1 MAPFPEAEIMTIKRL
16 EVALRKMDFK
26 LLKDG
31 AYKLHEKYH
40 SGYKFEYLDLLK
52 EIYIEISNNPLI
64 PEDVKDILS
73 PTIED
78 ILAQGGV
85 VADTTT
91 SPTESLNQQRV
102 SSLTSL
108 SYDVNN
114 ENNETT
120 HEEAKIDAFQAFS
133 PQKPQVQPTHYFS
146 QSPFSAEPFKEFNMP
161 KDEPNMTYH
170 YEEQKEE
177 NTQPQEY
184 QPQEYQPQENIEQYQ
199 TQEYQ
204 EHNQEVAQEYN
215 QEHNQEYNQENTQE
229 FGQEENKIEEIPQNT
244 EKKSIAIFYSQDS
257 SQEKIN
263 NIIELRDF
271 ISKSKKE
278 DVSLNHVMSLVNEI
292 TTQANTNII
301 ELQGVLEHLK
311 NNGNKVNLIT
321 NSQSA
326 MFSELLDSLE
336 APYSLYGNEENNK
349 LNFIPLFGLSNAFIC
364 ENCSKRYINKNSEFK
379 PPVLECPQ
387 CKHIMH
393 LDIYAQSKNEK
404 INIDYYN
411 EALINLANSKVWL
424 LIHPSF
430 NDKISSSLI
439 KSALKVSSCT
449 EEVFILDKDIN
460 TRESY
465 KNIIAEI
472 KPEIRVNTLNTAL
485 EDFFNII

>member
-40 SGYKFEYLDLLK
+40 SGHKFEYLDLLK
-52 EIYIEISNNPLI
+52 EIYIEISNNPLV

-78 ILAQGGV
+78 ILSQGGV
-85 VADTTT
+85 VADTAT
-91 SPTESLNQQRV
+91 SPSESLNQQRV
-102 SSLTSL
+102 STLTSL
-108 SYDVNN
+108 SYDVDNQNN
-114 ENNETT
+114 Q
-120 HEEAKIDAFQAFS
+120 EEAKIDAFQAFS
-133 PQKPQVQPTHYFS
+133 PQKQHTEPTQYFS
-146 QSPFSAEPFKEFNMP
+146 QSPFSAEPFREFNMP
-161 KDEPNMTYH
+161 KDEPDMTYH

-177 NTQPQEY
+177 NAQTQEY
-184 QPQEYQPQENIEQYQ
+184 TEQYQ
-199 TQEYQ
+199 TQEQNEQYQ
-204 EHNQEVAQEYN
+204 AQEYQEYN
-215 QEHNQEYNQENTQE
+215 QEQPKDEIQEYKHEYNHEYNHEGEQENT
-229 FGQEENKIEEIPQNT
+229 QEENKIEEIPQNT
-244 EKKSIAIFYSQDS
+244 EKKSIAIFYAQDS

-271 ISKSKKE
+271 VSKSKKE
-278 DVSLNHVMSLVNEI
+278 DVSLNHIMSLVNEI
-292 TTQANTNII
+292 STQANTNII

-336 APYSLYGNEENNK
+336 APYSLYVNEENNK

-364 ENCSKRYINKNSEFK
+364 ESCSNRYVNKNSELK
-379 PPVLECPQ
+379 PPVLECPK

-393 LDIYAQSKNEK
+393 IDIYAQSKNEK
-404 INIDYYN
+404 INTDYYN
-411 EALINLANSKVWL
+411 EALVNLANSKVWL

-439 KSALKVSSCT
+439 KSALKVSSCA
-449 EEVFILDKDIN
+449 EEIFILDKDIN

-465 KNIIAEI
+465 KNIIEEI